1 MAGRRALVAEATPAA
16 LTQGALDHRWGDLFC
31 PPLPWDR
38 LRGYLA
44 FMNHD
49 DAPQDLSS
57 ALQQLQAQN
66 DELVER
72 LLRYQQEIARHRRS
86 IDLLRALPLD
96 VHQRLGTSLVQDLVQ
111 AESQH
116 AADQAVREFPE
127 FLREVERRA
136 QQRHSP

>member
-1 MAGRRALVAEATPAA
+1 MN
-16 LTQGALDHRWGDLFC
+16 
-31 PPLPWDR
+31 
-38 LRGYLA
+38 
-44 FMNHD
+44 NHD
-49 DAPQDLSS
+49 ALQDVSS
-57 ALQQLQAQN
+57 ALQQLQTQN

-72 LLRYQQEIARHRRS
+72 LLTYQQEIARHRRS

-96 VHQRLGTSLVQDLVQ
+96 VHQRLGASLVQDLVQ

-136 QQRHSP
+136 QQRHFP